1 MAHRIADEL
10 VRRLVEVGVERIY
23 GVVGDSLNP
32 VTDALRLN
40 GKLQWIHVRNEESG
54 AFAAGA
60 EAQLSGKLAACAGSC
75 GPGNLHLING
85 LFDAHRSNAP
95 VLAIA
100 SHIPTSEI
108 GTGYF
113 QETHPQNLF
122 QECSHYC
129 EMITNPAQFERVLH
143 IAMQSALGKGGV
155 GVIVLP
161 GDVGGAELPADG
173 SVRSLVSRRP
183 SIRPGEKDL
192 ARLADLINSSKKVAL
207 FCGIGCENAH
217 DEVIA
222 LAEKVKAPV
231 GHTYRGKPF
240 IEYDNPYTVGMTG
253 MIGFGM
259 AYEAIHECDLLLLL
273 GTDFPYDK
281 FLPTKTKIA
290 QIDIR
295 VDRLGRRRKLDLG
308 IWGDVRETLQ
318 ALLPMLN
325 AKADREYLDAT
336 LRKHK
341 EKLRKMNV
349 YVDHVGKRLPMHP
362 EPVAAALSEAA
373 APDAIFTADTG
384 MCNVWS
390 ARYIKASKGR
400 RIIGS
405 FNHGSMA
412 NALPMAIGAQCAYPG
427 RQVVAMCG
435 DGGFAMLMGDLLTI
449 TQYNLPIKILVFDN
463 SALGMVKLEMETGGF
478 PDFQTD
484 LKNPNFAKLAE
495 AVGMMGVRI
504 ENPADLTS
512 GLKKALQ
519 HPGPALIDV
528 VTDPNALS
536 IPSHADRSQAVGFAL
551 GLGKMVLAGN
561 LEEVI
566 DTVKGNIR
574 HIGESLES
582 IKNGFGD
589 SWARLC
595 RDNFHRT
602 ATPVGLP
609 PAQVEVWQSPA

>member
-1 MAHRIADEL
+1 MGNRVGDQLIA
-10 VRRLVEVGVERIY
+10 RLAEAGVERIY

-40 GKLQWIHVRNEESG
+40 NKVKWIHVRNEEAG

-60 EAQLSGKLAACAGSC
+60 EAQLTGKLTACAGSC
-75 GPGNLHLING
+75 GPGHLHLING

-100 SHIPTSEI
+100 SHIPSSEI
-108 GTGYF
+108 GTAYF

-122 QECSHYC
+122 QECSYYC
-129 EMITNPAQFERVLH
+129 ELISNPAQFERVLH
-143 IAMQSALGKGGV
+143 IAMQHAIGQGGV
-155 GVIVLP
+155 SVIALP
-161 GDVGGAELPADG
+161 GDIAGAEIPAQAG
-173 SVRSLVSRRP
+173 SRSLVTKRP
-183 SIRPGEKDL
+183 SIRPSDKDL
-192 ARLADLINSSKKVAL
+192 ARLADLINSAKKVAL

-217 DEVIA
+217 DEVVA
-222 LAEKVKAPV
+222 LAEKIKAPV
-231 GHTYRGKPF
+231 GHSYRGKAF
-240 IEYDNPYTVGMTG
+240 IEYDNPYDIGMTG

-259 AYEAIHECDLLLLL
+259 CYEAIHECDLLLLL

-281 FLPTKTKIA
+281 FLPTKCKIA

-295 VDRLGRRRKLDLG
+295 VERLGRRSKIDQG

-318 ALLPMLN
+318 ALMPMLDTKPAGDFLAN
-325 AKADREYLDAT
+325 T
-336 LRKHK
+336 LAKHK
-341 EKLRKMNV
+341 EKLQKMNV

-427 RQVVAMCG
+427 RQVISMSG
-435 DGGFAMLMGDLLTI
+435 DGGLAMLMGDLLTL
-449 TQYNLPIKILVFDN
+449 TQYNLPIKLVVFDN
-463 SALGMVKLEMETGGF
+463 SALGMVKLEMETAGM
-478 PDFQTD
+478 PDYQTD
-484 LKNPNFAKLAE
+484 LKNPNFAKVAE
-495 AVGMMGVRI
+495 AIGMMGVRI
-504 ENPADLTS
+504 ENPADLAS
-512 GLKKALQ
+512 GFKKALE
-519 HPGPALIDV
+519 HKGPALIDV

-551 GLGKMVLAGN
+551 ALGKMVLAGN
-561 LEEVI
+561 LDEVV

-582 IKNGFGD
+582 I
-589 SWARLC
+589 
-595 RDNFHRT
+595 
-602 ATPVGLP
+602 
-609 PAQVEVWQSPA
+609 

>member
-1 MAHRIADEL
+1 MPHRVADEL
-10 VRRLVEVGVERIY
+10 IRRLAEAGVERIY

-40 GKLQWIHVRNEESG
+40 NKVKWIHVRHEEAG
-54 AFAAGA
+54 AYAAGA
-60 EAQLSGKLAACAGSC
+60 EAQLTGKLAACGGSC
-75 GPGNLHLING
+75 GPGSVHLING
-85 LFDAHRSNAP
+85 LYDAHRSNAP

-108 GTGYF
+108 GTAYF
-113 QETHPQNLF
+113 QETHPEILF
-122 QECSHYC
+122 KECSHYC
-129 EMITNPAQFERVLH
+129 EMISNPKQFERVLH
-143 IAMQSALGKGGV
+143 IAMQSAIGKGGV

-161 GDVGGAELPADG
+161 GDVGGADMPEEGTP
-173 SVRSLVSRRP
+173 RSLVSRRP
-183 SIRPGEKDL
+183 TIRPTEKDL

-217 DEVIA
+217 DEVVA

-240 IEYDNPYTVGMTG
+240 IDYDNPFDVGMTG

-259 AYEAIHECDLLLLL
+259 AYEAIHECDLLILL

-295 VDRLGRRRKLDLG
+295 VDHLGRRSRLDLG

-318 ALLPMLN
+318 ALLPMLS
-325 AKADREYLDAT
+325 AKSDREYLDT
-336 LRKHK
+336 TVRKHK

-349 YVDHVGKRLPMHP
+349 YVDHVGKRTPMHP
-362 EPVAAALSEAA
+362 EPVAATLSEIA

-390 ARYIKASKGR
+390 ARHIKATKDR

-412 NALPMAIGAQCAYPG
+412 NALPQSIGAQCAFPG
-427 RQVVAMCG
+427 RQVIALCG
-435 DGGFAMLMGDLLTI
+435 DGGFAMTMGDILTI
-449 TQYNLPIKILVFDN
+449 TQYNLPIKLVVFDN
-463 SALGMVKLEMETGGF
+463 SALGMVKLEMETAGM

-484 LKNPNFAKLAE
+484 LKNPNFAKMAE
-495 AVGMMGVRI
+495 AIGIMGVRI
-504 ENPADLTS
+504 ENPADLSS
-512 GLKKALQ
+512 GIKKALEAS
-519 HPGPALIDV
+519 GPALIDV
-528 VTDPNALS
+528 VTDANALS

-551 GLGKMVLAGN
+551 AMGKMILSGN
-561 LEEVI
+561 IEEVVATI
-566 DTVKGNIR
+566 EGNIR
-574 HIGESLES
+574 HTGEALES
-582 IKNGFGD
+582 M
-589 SWARLC
+589 
-595 RDNFHRT
+595 
-602 ATPVGLP
+602 
-609 PAQVEVWQSPA
+609 

>member
-1 MAHRIADEL
+1 MPNRIADEL
-10 VRRLVEVGVERIY
+10 IRRLAEAGVERIY

-40 GKLQWIHVRNEESG
+40 NKVKWIHVRNEEAG

-60 EAQLSGKLAACAGSC
+60 EAQLTGKLAACAGSC

-100 SHIPTSEI
+100 SHIPSSEV

-129 EMITNPAQFERVLH
+129 ELISNPAQFERVLH
-143 IAMQSALGKGGV
+143 VAMQSAIGQGGV
-155 GVIVLP
+155 GVVVLP
-161 GDVGGAELPADG
+161 GDIVGMDAPPNGG
-173 SVRSLVSRRP
+173 MRSLVTHRP
-183 SIRPGEKDL
+183 SIRPGQKDL
-192 ARLADLINSSKKVAL
+192 AKLADLINSAKKVAL
-207 FCGIGCENAH
+207 FCGIGCEDAH
-217 DEVIA
+217 DEVVA

-231 GHTYRGKPF
+231 AHSYRGKPF
-240 IEYDNPYTVGMTG
+240 IEYDNPYDVGMTG

-281 FLPTKTKIA
+281 FLPTKCKIA

-295 VDRLGRRRKLDLG
+295 VERLGRRSKLDLG
-308 IWGDVRETLQ
+308 IWGDVKETLQ
-318 ALLPMLN
+318 ALMPMLEG
-325 AKADREYLDAT
+325 KQSREYLQTTIA
-336 LRKHK
+336 KHK
-341 EKLRKMNV
+341 EKMQKMNV
-349 YVDHVGKRLPMHP
+349 YVDHVGTRLPMHP
-362 EPVAAALSEAA
+362 EPVAAALSEVAA
-373 APDAIFTADTG
+373 ADAIFTADTG

-390 ARYIKASKGR
+390 ARYIKATKGR

-412 NALPMAIGAQCAYPG
+412 NALPQAIGAQCAYPG
-427 RQVVAMCG
+427 RQVISMSG
-435 DGGFAMLMGDLLTI
+435 DGGFAMLMGDLLTL
-449 TQYNLPIKILVFDN
+449 TQYDLPIKVLVFN
-463 SALGMVKLEMETGGF
+463 NGALGMVKLEMETGGF
-478 PDFQTD
+478 PDYQTD

-512 GLKKALQ
+512 GFKKALA
-519 HPGPALIDV
+519 HNGPALIDV

-536 IPSHADRSQAVGFAL
+536 IPSHADKSQAVGFAL
-551 GLGKMVLAGN
+551 ALGKMVLAGN
-561 LEEVI
+561 IDEVM

-574 HIGESLES
+574 HASESLES
-582 IKNGFGD
+582 I
-589 SWARLC
+589 
-595 RDNFHRT
+595 
-602 ATPVGLP
+602 
-609 PAQVEVWQSPA
+609 

>member
-1 MAHRIADEL
+1 MPHRIADAL
-10 VRRLVEVGVERIY
+10 VSRLAEAGVERIY

-40 GKLQWIHVRNEESG
+40 NKVKWIHVRNEEAG

-60 EAQLSGKLAACAGSC
+60 EAQLTGKLTACAGSC

-100 SHIPTSEI
+100 SHIPSSEI

-129 EMITNPAQFERVLH
+129 ELITNPAQFERVLH
-143 IAMQSALGKGGV
+143 IAMQSAIGKGGV

-161 GDVGGAELPADG
+161 GDVVGMEATAG
-173 SVRSLVSRRP
+173 SGSRSLVTKRP
-183 SIRPGEKDL
+183 SIRPGQKDL
-192 ARLADLINSSKKVAL
+192 AQLADLINSARKVAL

-217 DEVIA
+217 DEVVA

-240 IEYDNPYTVGMTG
+240 VDYNNPYDVGMTG
-253 MIGFGM
+253 MIGYGM

-295 VDRLGRRRKLDLG
+295 VERLGRRSKLDLG

-318 ALLPMLN
+318 ALLPL
-325 AKADREYLDAT
+325 LDAKTNREFLDDT
-336 LRKHK
+336 LRKHQ
-341 EKLRKMNV
+341 EKLQKMNV

-362 EPVAAALSEAA
+362 EPVAAALSEVA
-373 APDAIFTADTG
+373 APNAIFTADTG

-390 ARYIKASKGR
+390 ARYIKATKDR

-412 NALPMAIGAQCAYPG
+412 NALPQAIGAQCAYPG
-427 RQVVAMCG
+427 RQVISMSG
-435 DGGFAMLMGDLLTI
+435 DGGFAMLMGDLLTL
-449 TQYNLPIKILVFDN
+449 TQYDLPIKVLVFN
-463 SALGMVKLEMETGGF
+463 NGALGMVKLEMETGGF
-478 PDFQTD
+478 PDYQTD
-484 LKNPNFAKLAE
+484 LKNPNFAKVAE

-551 GLGKMVLAGN
+551 AMGKMILSGN
-561 LEEVI
+561 IEEVV
-566 DTVKGNIR
+566 DTIEGNIR
-574 HIGESLES
+574 HTGEALES
-582 IKNGFGD
+582 I
-589 SWARLC
+589 
-595 RDNFHRT
+595 
-602 ATPVGLP
+602 
-609 PAQVEVWQSPA
+609 

>member
-1 MAHRIADEL
+1 
-10 VRRLVEVGVERIY
+10 
-23 GVVGDSLNP
+23 
-32 VTDALRLN
+32 
-40 GKLQWIHVRNEESG
+40 
-54 AFAAGA
+54 
-60 EAQLSGKLAACAGSC
+60 AQLTGKLAACGGSC

-100 SHIPTSEI
+100 SHIPSSEI

-129 EMITNPAQFERVLH
+129 ELVSNPAQFERVLH
-143 IAMQSALGKGGV
+143 IAMQNAIGQGGV

-161 GDVGGAELPADG
+161 GDVAGADLPAEG
-173 SVRSLVSRRP
+173 APRSLVARRP
-183 SIRPGEKDL
+183 TVRPGQKDL

-207 FCGIGCENAH
+207 LCGIGCEDAH
-217 DEVIA
+217 DEVVA

-231 GHTYRGKPF
+231 GHSYRGKPF
-240 IEYDNPYTVGMTG
+240 VEYNNPYDVGMTG

-259 AYEAIHECDLLLLL
+259 CYEAIHECDLLLLL

-281 FLPTKTKIA
+281 FLPTKCKIA

-295 VDRLGRRRKLDLG
+295 VERLGRRSRLDLG

-325 AKADREYLDAT
+325 TKPAGEFLAAT
-336 LRKHK
+336 LAKHK

-362 EPVAAALSEAA
+362 EPVAAALSEIA

-390 ARYIKASKGR
+390 ARYIKASKDR
-400 RIIGS
+400 RLIGS

-412 NALPMAIGAQCAYPG
+412 NALPQAIGAQCAYPG
-427 RQVVAMCG
+427 RQVISMSG

-449 TQYNLPIKILVFDN
+449 TQYDLPIKVLVFDN

-478 PDFQTD
+478 PDYQTD

-551 GLGKMVLAGN
+551 ALGKMVLAGN
-561 LEEVI
+561 LEEVV
-566 DTVKGNIR
+566 DTVEGNIR

-582 IKNGFGD
+582 I
-589 SWARLC
+589 
-595 RDNFHRT
+595 
-602 ATPVGLP
+602 
-609 PAQVEVWQSPA
+609 

>member
-1 MAHRIADEL
+1 MPHRVADEL
-10 VRRLVEVGVERIY
+10 IRRLAEAGVERIY

-40 GKLQWIHVRNEESG
+40 NKVKWIHVRHEEAG
-54 AFAAGA
+54 AYAAGA
-60 EAQLSGKLAACAGSC
+60 EAQLTGKLAACGGSC
-75 GPGNLHLING
+75 GPGSVHLING
-85 LFDAHRSNAP
+85 LYDAHRSNAP

-108 GTGYF
+108 GTAYF
-113 QETHPQNLF
+113 QETHPEILF
-122 QECSHYC
+122 KECSHYC
-129 EMITNPAQFERVLH
+129 EMISNPKQFERVLH

-161 GDVGGAELPADG
+161 GDVGGADMPEEGTP
-173 SVRSLVSRRP
+173 RSLVSRRP
-183 SIRPGEKDL
+183 TIRPTEKDL

-207 FCGIGCENAH
+207 FGGLGCENAH
-217 DEVIA
+217 DEVVA

-240 IEYDNPYTVGMTG
+240 IDYDNPYDVGMTG

-259 AYEAIHECDLLLLL
+259 CYEAIHECDLLILL

-295 VDRLGRRRKLDLG
+295 VDHLGRRSRLDLG

-318 ALLPMLN
+318 ALLPMVS
-325 AKADREYLDAT
+325 AKSDREYLDT
-336 LRKHK
+336 TVRKHK

-349 YVDHVGKRLPMHP
+349 YVDHVGKRTPMHP
-362 EPVAAALSEAA
+362 EPVAATLSELA
-373 APDAIFTADTG
+373 APDAIFTVDTG

-390 ARYIKASKGR
+390 ARHVKATKGR

-412 NALPMAIGAQCAYPG
+412 NALPQSIGAQCAFPG
-427 RQVVAMCG
+427 RQVIALCG
-435 DGGFAMLMGDLLTI
+435 DGGFAMSLGDILTI
-449 TQYNLPIKILVFDN
+449 TQYNLPIKLVVFDN
-463 SALGMVKLEMETGGF
+463 SALGMVKLEMETAGM

-484 LKNPNFAKLAE
+484 LKNPNFAKMAE
-495 AVGMMGVRI
+495 AIGIMGVRI
-504 ENPADLTS
+504 ENPADLSS
-512 GLKKALQ
+512 GIKKALEAS
-519 HPGPALIDV
+519 GPALIDV
-528 VTDPNALS
+528 VTDANALS

-551 GLGKMVLAGN
+551 AMGKMILSGN
-561 LEEVI
+561 IEEVVATI
-566 DTVKGNIR
+566 EGNIR
-574 HIGESLES
+574 HTGEALES
-582 IKNGFGD
+582 M
-589 SWARLC
+589 
-595 RDNFHRT
+595 
-602 ATPVGLP
+602 
-609 PAQVEVWQSPA
+609 

>member
-1 MAHRIADEL
+1 VEHELPKEDVAMPHRVADEL
-10 VRRLVEVGVERIY
+10 IRRLAEAGVERIY

-40 GKLQWIHVRNEESG
+40 NKVKWIHVRHEEAG
-54 AFAAGA
+54 AYAAGA
-60 EAQLSGKLAACAGSC
+60 EAQLTGKLAACGGSC
-75 GPGNLHLING
+75 GPGSVHLING
-85 LFDAHRSNAP
+85 LYDAHRSNAP

-113 QETHPQNLF
+113 QETHPEILF
-122 QECSHYC
+122 KECSHYC
-129 EMITNPAQFERVLH
+129 EMISNPKQFERVLH

-161 GDVGGAELPADG
+161 GDVGGADMPAEG
-173 SVRSLVSRRP
+173 TPRSLVGRRP

-192 ARLADLINSSKKVAL
+192 ARLAELINSNRKVAL

-217 DEVIA
+217 DQVIA

-240 IEYDNPYTVGMTG
+240 IDYDNPYDVGMTG

-295 VDRLGRRRKLDLG
+295 VDHLGRRSRLDLG

-318 ALLPMLN
+318 ALLPMLS
-325 AKADREYLDAT
+325 AKPDREYLDT
-336 LRKHK
+336 TVRKHK

-349 YVDHVGKRLPMHP
+349 YVDHVGKRTPMHP
-362 EPVAAALSEAA
+362 EPVAATLSEIA

-390 ARYIKASKGR
+390 ARHIKATKDR

-412 NALPMAIGAQCAYPG
+412 NALPQSIGAQCAYPG
-427 RQVVAMCG
+427 RQVIALCG
-435 DGGFAMLMGDLLTI
+435 DGGFAMSLGDILTI
-449 TQYNLPIKILVFDN
+449 TQYNLPIKLVVFDN
-463 SALGMVKLEMETGGF
+463 SALGMVKLEMETAGM

-484 LKNPNFAKLAE
+484 LKNPNFAKMAE
-495 AVGMMGVRI
+495 AIGIMGVRI

-512 GLKKALQ
+512 GIKKALE
-519 HPGPALIDV
+519 HSGPALIDV
-528 VTDPNALS
+528 VTDANALS

-551 GLGKMVLAGN
+551 AMGKMVLSGN
-561 LEEVI
+561 IEEVVATI
-566 DTVKGNIR
+566 EGNIR
-574 HIGESLES
+574 HTGEALES
-582 IKNGFGD
+582 I
-589 SWARLC
+589 
-595 RDNFHRT
+595 
-602 ATPVGLP
+602 
-609 PAQVEVWQSPA
+609 